1 MHLRV
6 VYRNVTQ
13 VGGMW
18 LRHCRSIGRMCRS
31 SPRCWRGRAC
41 GRGCGGTLWRMVYAR
56 DGMNGFYREKYGRD
70 GVIGWVL
77 GMNWTR
83 IWILEVT

>member
-1 MHLRV
+1 LLV
-6 VYRNVTQ
+6 
-13 VGGMW
+13 W
-18 LRHCRSIGRMCRS
+18 
-31 SPRCWRGRAC
+31 W
-41 GRGCGGTLWRMVYAR
+41 MVYAR